1 MITAKRG
8 QNIRDFNDKEWGLM
22 PSTKYG
28 WVEMRN
34 SNKKPEQLKPDPPK
48 ATVAKPKRKPR
59 KKKEPMK

>member
-8 QNIRDFNDKEWGLM
+8 QNIRDFNQKEWDLM

-28 WVEMRN
+28 WVEIKGG
-34 SNKKPEQLKPDPPK
+34 NKKPEQLKPDPPK
-48 ATVAKPKRKPR
+48 KTVVKRKPR